1 MSLDNAD
8 KCLLKM
14 RLLLS
19 PHEIE
24 GGVNELTNV
33 QWDNIRKKVQFRE
46 DTQFASKAKNQ
57 GLLKFFQTK

>member
-33 QWDNIRKKVQFRE
+33 QWDNIRNKVQFRE
-46 DTQFASKAKNQ
+46 ATQFASKAKNQ
-57 GLLKFFQTK
+57 GFLTFFQTK